1 MTTASR
7 APSHSILQNTYRRL
21 QALRTNQS
29 RTFRGGEGRLPT
41 QLVVVVLT
49 FDEVTS
55 PSDSALPISAA
66 NAAEVITAV
75 DAMVDEYR
83 TRCLWSLPP
92 DYYPR
97 TTSER
102 LRILNAIEKNGD
114 LAAHHRASTLRQWLS
129 RLSSEASS
137 TE

>member
-1 MTTASR
+1 MVRPAAAGKSR
-7 APSHSILQNTYRRL
+7 HRYD
-21 QALRTNQS
+21 
-29 RTFRGGEGRLPT
+29 RGGRAILP
-41 QLVVVVLT
+41 
-49 FDEVTS
+49 EVTS
-55 PSDSALPISAA
+55 PSDNTALTSGASV
-66 NAAEVITAV
+66 AEVAAAV
-75 DAMVDEYR
+75 DAIVDEYR

-92 DYYPR
+92 NYYPR

-137 TE
+137 NE

>member
-1 MTTASR
+1 V
-7 APSHSILQNTYRRL
+7 
-21 QALRTNQS
+21 LRTNRS
-29 RTFRGGEGRLPT
+29 RAFHGWRRQVPT
-41 QLVVVVLT
+41 QLAGVVLT
-49 FDEVTS
+49 FEEVTL
-55 PSDSALPISAA
+55 PSDSMLPISAA
-66 NAAEVITAV
+66 NAADVIAAV

-102 LRILNAIEKNGD
+102 LRILRAIEKNGD

-129 RLSSEASS
+129 RLSSAASS
-137 TE
+137 NE